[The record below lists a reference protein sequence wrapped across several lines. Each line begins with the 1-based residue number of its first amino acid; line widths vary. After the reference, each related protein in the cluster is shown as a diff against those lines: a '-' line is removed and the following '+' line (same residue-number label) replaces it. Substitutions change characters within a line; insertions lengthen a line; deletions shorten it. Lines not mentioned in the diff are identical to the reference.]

1 LLAVDVAKQA
11 DGTIGDRFAGM
22 SAPIVFDREAYAA
35 RRLRAEQAS
44 ADSFLVRHAAENLS
58 ERMGVAKRHFARA
71 LDLGSRCQSFE
82 LLAGRSDNWVRT
94 GLHRHSRAVSVV
106 ADEEALPFA
115 THSFD
120 LVVSVLSLHAAN
132 DLPGALVQIRRA
144 LTPDGLF
151 VAALFGGATLNELR
165 RAFASGEAEQA
176 GGVSP
181 RVAPFAD
188 VRDAGALLQRAGF
201 ASPVAD
207 LDRVSVNYGSFARLI
222 EDLRA
227 LGETNSLAQRRRS
240 FLSRGVLS
248 AALRNYVQT
257 DSNTGKLAATFDILY
272 LTGWASGRND

>member
-1 LLAVDVAKQA
+1 
-11 DGTIGDRFAGM
+11 
-22 SAPIVFDREAYAA
+22 
-35 RRLRAEQAS
+35 
-44 ADSFLVRHAAENLS
+44 
-58 ERMGVAKRHFARA
+58 
-71 LDLGSRCQSFE
+71 
-82 LLAGRSDNWVRT
+82 
-94 GLHRHSRAVSVV
+94 
-106 ADEEALPFA
+106 
-115 THSFD
+115 
-120 LVVSVLSLHAAN
+120 
-132 DLPGALVQIRRA
+132 
-144 LTPDGLF
+144 
-151 VAALFGGATLNELR
+151 
-165 RAFASGEAEQA
+165 
-176 GGVSP
+176 
-181 RVAPFAD
+181 VAPFAD